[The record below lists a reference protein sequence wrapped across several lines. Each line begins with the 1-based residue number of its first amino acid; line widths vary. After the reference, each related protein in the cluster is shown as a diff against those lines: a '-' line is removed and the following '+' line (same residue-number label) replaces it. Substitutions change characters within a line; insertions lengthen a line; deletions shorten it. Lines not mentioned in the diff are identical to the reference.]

1 MGETQRTPQ
10 LASVSSSQTNYIYF
24 DACVQNG
31 LPNISYRGEMWVL
44 VVCRGRPSVLVPAG
58 DVTISEDDVCVLL
71 DNAVPIGEA
80 GGHIVVT
87 KTVRLL

>member
-1 MGETQRTPQ
+1 
-10 LASVSSSQTNYIYF
+10 
-24 DACVQNG
+24 
-31 LPNISYRGEMWVL
+31 MWVL